1 MTTES
6 LMRPAKSKRS
16 TWGHLL
22 LALRYH
28 DLLRNLVV
36 RELKARYKNS
46 ALGFV
51 WSLLNPLAMMVVFTV
66 VFTVLLPNNSIKHYP
81 IFLLCGLLPW
91 QFFSAGVMS
100 SLHSIVGSS
109 NLVKKVNFPA
119 EVLPTS
125 TVLANLVNFLLA
137 LVVLAAVLF
146 AFRMPL
152 SPYVWMLPIVII
164 IQTCFVLGIGLIL
177 ATVNVFY
184 RDTIMIMDVVMLAWF
199 FLTPV
204 FYSIEALPSSYQIG
218 NVTLNVHRIMYTLN
232 PMASLIAAYRDLLY
246 WGYRTNVDFFMRT
259 AATSV
264 GVLIFGYWFFTRYSK
279 RFGEEL

>member
-1 MTTES
+1 
-6 LMRPAKSKRS
+6 
-16 TWGHLL
+16 
-22 LALRYH
+22 
-28 DLLRNLVV
+28 V

-119 EVLPTS
+119 EVLPTG

-204 FYSIEALPSSYQIG
+204 FYSIEALPKSYQIG

-264 GVLIFGYWFFTRYSK
+264 AVLIFGYWFFTRYSK
-279 RFGEEL
+279 RFAEEL